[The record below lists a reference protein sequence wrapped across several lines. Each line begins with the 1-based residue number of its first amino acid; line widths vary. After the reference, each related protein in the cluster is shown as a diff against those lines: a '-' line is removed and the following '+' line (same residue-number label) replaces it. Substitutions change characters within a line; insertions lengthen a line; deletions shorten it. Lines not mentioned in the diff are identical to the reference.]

1 MWGIDSIRMTYIES
15 NVRIITRTQAVRGTI
30 AIGSF
35 ATRALQTHDVLHSQ
49 SVGAYAFARNVAY
62 APRSLPDIRRIA
74 PPRART
80 SNRDS
85 STHRCSPHFWS
96 DVHPASRSGD
106 TRSFAAR
113 RSCSPGSPCVKHWWK
128 GAATLQMRA
137 LCTIGTASKPPA
149 SQAFKPA
156 PYCPPVHVLT
166 VCSAPVNRVQ
176 SESVCGPIFSSY
188 FGLQR
193 CCSMP
198 PHGMGMACKWERRRM
213 LRGRSRS
220 VE

>member
-1 MWGIDSIRMTYIES
+1 M
-15 NVRIITRTQAVRGTI
+15 
-30 AIGSF
+30 
-35 ATRALQTHDVLHSQ
+35 HSQ

-166 VCSAPVNRVQ
+166 VSSAPVNRMQ
-176 SESVCGPIFSSY
+176 SESICGPTISMSI
-188 FGLQR
+188 GLQR
-193 CCSMP
+193 LWPMTP
-198 PHGMGMACKWERRRM
+198 RGLGMD
-213 LRGRSRS
+213 
-220 VE
+220 

>member
-1 MWGIDSIRMTYIES
+1 MKD
-15 NVRIITRTQAVRGTI
+15 A
-30 AIGSF
+30 
-35 ATRALQTHDVLHSQ
+35 LHSQ
-49 SVGAYAFARNVAY
+49 SVGAFAKAKKRAN
-62 APRSLPDIRRIA
+62 APRRLPDIRRIA
-74 PPRART
+74 PSRART

-106 TRSFAAR
+106 TRSPAAR

-137 LCTIGTASKPPA
+137 LHAIGTASEPPA

-156 PYCPPVHVLT
+156 PYSPPVHVLT

-176 SESVCGPIFSSY
+176 SESICGPTISVSIE
-188 FGLQR
+188 LQR
-193 CCSMP
+193 LWSMP
-198 PHGMGMACKWERRRM
+198 PHGLGMA
-213 LRGRSRS
+213 
-220 VE
+220 